1 MTIESS
7 YIAAFLVGLLG
18 GVHCVGMCGGIVGA
32 LCLGLGKNSDSD
44 KNKTAQQNFITSF
57 PFLLAY
63 NAGRISSYT
72 LAGILMGGIGWLGSH
87 LFTLYSIQ
95 QILEIIAAFFMFAL
109 GLYIAGWWKGLAKI
123 ERWGGKVIWKR
134 LEPFGRRF
142 MPVTSYRQAFF
153 LGLVW
158 GWLPCGLVYSV
169 IIWTIATQSP
179 LEGGML
185 MLSFGLG
192 TLPNLLLM
200 GVFASTLN
208 QFIQQPW
215 VRQIAGV
222 MIMAFAVVMFYR
234 GYS

>member
-1 MTIESS
+1 MIVDTS

-32 LCLGLGKNSDSD
+32 LCIGLDDGL
-44 KNKTAQQNFITSF
+44 NKTAQQNFKKTF
-57 PFLLAY
+57 PFLLLY
-63 NAGRISSYT
+63 NTGRISSYT
-72 LAGILMGGIGWLGSH
+72 LAGILMGSIGWLGSH

-95 QILEIIAAFFMFAL
+95 QTLEIIAAAFMLAL
-109 GLYIAGWWKGLAKI
+109 GLYIAGWWKGLARI
-123 ERWGGKVIWKR
+123 ERWGGKVIWQR
-134 LEPFGRRF
+134 LEPIGRKF
-142 MPVTSYRQAFF
+142 MPVRSYPHALF

-169 IIWTIATQSP
+169 VIWTISTQSP
-179 LEGGML
+179 LEGGLL

-200 GVFASTLN
+200 GVFASTLT

-215 VRQIAGV
+215 VRQVAG
-222 MIMAFAVVMFYR
+222 MLIMAFAGVMFYR
-234 GYS
+234 GVV